1 MKLEKKHKI
10 AIGITS
16 GLILLSVTGL
26 IYSWK
31 KKILFWEEE
40 EAAFTPDAEA
50 EKKANEVAKTTGR
63 PKITWRDDSF
73 PLSIGSKGQNVKN
86 LQNYLG
92 IDDDGYFGYGTL
104 DTWKKKTGRD
114 KVVSESEYVPKNT
127 TTQTATQSQPFS
139 KGQPLFAKNKRVYI
153 YTYPDR
159 NYMIGYID
167 AYKLIGNFISL
178 TTVPE
183 WSKVY
188 ISSFNHKDGDYV
200 ANPKNYFVLTEVVTD
215 KSVD

>member
-31 KKILFWEEE
+31 KKILFWKE
-40 EAAFTPDAEA
+40 EAEFIPDAEA

-92 IDDDGYFGYGTL
+92 IDDDGYFGYGTHDAL
-104 DTWKKKTGRD
+104 KKKTGRD
-114 KVVSESEYVPKNT
+114 KVASESEYT
-127 TTQTATQSQPFS
+127 TTTNTASQPFQ
-139 KGQPLFAKNKRVYI
+139 KGRKVYAKNTKTFIFYK
-153 YTYPDR
+153 PDKDFLL
-159 NYMIGYID
+159 GYVKPFD
-167 AYKLIGNFISL
+167 
-178 TTVPE
+178 TVGYYDSPSTING
-183 WSKVY
+183 WSKVSMTGY
-188 ISSFNHKDGDYV
+188 YNEEGTFITKRDV
-200 ANPKNYFVLTEVVTD
+200 YFVPTGFLTD
-215 KSVD
+215 KKA

>member
-31 KKILFWEEE
+31 KKILFWKE
-40 EAAFTPDAEA
+40 EAEFIPDAEA

-104 DTWKKKTGRD
+104 DTWKKKTG
-114 KVVSESEYVPKNT
+114 S
-127 TTQTATQSQPFS
+127 
-139 KGQPLFAKNKRVYI
+139 G
-153 YTYPDR
+153 
-159 NYMIGYID
+159 
-167 AYKLIGNFISL
+167 
-178 TTVPE
+178 
-183 WSKVY
+183 
-188 ISSFNHKDGDYV
+188 
-200 ANPKNYFVLTEVVTD
+200 
-215 KSVD
+215 